1 MDIILYMWED
11 YEKDEFSAKIIT
23 LLKLIPLEFKIHPFE
38 KDTEMDVVSK
48 TIGEKVRKLPQIA
61 VDGERIGGYYD
72 LVEHLI
78 NKEVITYTGEPKW
91 NTKTHDENIHL
102 FDEIIFSRGLSK
114 LFPPMAMGG

>member
-1 MDIILYMWED
+1 MWED
-11 YEKDEFSAKIIT
+11 YEKDEFSAKIIA
-23 LLKLIPLEFKIHPFE
+23 LLELISLAFKIHLF
-38 KDTEMDVVSK
+38 KRDTEMDVVST

-91 NTKTHDENIHL
+91 ETNN
-102 FDEIIFSRGLSK
+102 
-114 LFPPMAMGG
+114 